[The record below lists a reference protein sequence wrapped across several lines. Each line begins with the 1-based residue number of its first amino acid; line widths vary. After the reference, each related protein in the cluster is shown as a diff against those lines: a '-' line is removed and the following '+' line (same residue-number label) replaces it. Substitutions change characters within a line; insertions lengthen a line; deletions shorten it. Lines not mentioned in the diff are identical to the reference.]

1 MTGTTGGCP
10 PVDVDEPTLPKG
22 LLEQALSGP
31 SDPRRNPA
39 LLELIQRVLPYAMTL
54 IETALDDTKPRR
66 TKAPTTSQMREL
78 VYAQH
83 IPQPDDNPRE
93 EDPEVRAEIARRTRE
108 AAQSA
113 TEAALRSAAA
123 SFHGHWIKEFADV
136 RSRDDLAL
144 HLIRLAYNRYQKRR
158 RQDARLGRQVAS
170 SGAAAHSQESFLES
184 RPDESAS
191 PALDAEFHDFLE
203 IQQRLTDGV
212 LEGFSVR
219 DRQIILLHEAAY
231 EPEAI
236 VELMNRLN
244 KRRKPCTLNTVN
256 HVIETFRAQLGRL
269 GEPDDEDRLNEQ
281 ENPDDDNSQPSRRRN
296 GSSPRSP
303 EEPPTR

>member
-1 MTGTTGGCP
+1 
-10 PVDVDEPTLPKG
+10 
-22 LLEQALSGP
+22 
-31 SDPRRNPA
+31 
-39 LLELIQRVLPYAMTL
+39 
-54 IETALDDTKPRR
+54 
-66 TKAPTTSQMREL
+66 
-78 VYAQH
+78 
-83 IPQPDDNPRE
+83 
-93 EDPEVRAEIARRTRE
+93 
-108 AAQSA
+108 
-113 TEAALRSAAA
+113 
-123 SFHGHWIKEFADV
+123 
-136 RSRDDLAL
+136 
-144 HLIRLAYNRYQKRR
+144 
-158 RQDARLGRQVAS
+158 
-170 SGAAAHSQESFLES
+170 
-184 RPDESAS
+184 
-191 PALDAEFHDFLE
+191 
-203 IQQRLTDGV
+203 
-212 LEGFSVR
+212 VR